1 MTFNLDALCEEL
13 NLQELA
19 ELVPTEAHKEKL
31 VIWTLQLYSS
41 DLGFSKELKKFIES
55 RGIPIGAALSKGSPI
70 HLQKTPQPQEQSNM
84 AKEPEVQP
92 NMTLAGAL
100 AYVIPELVEVLEK
113 DATATLHWDGETLAL
128 GDAKPKK
135 STKGKEEPKEE
146 PKGKGKP
153 EPKKEEPKGKGKGKE
168 EPEPEEETM
177 TEEEFDVMLE
187 DDLKDTDA
195 LAEFAESMEVEWEK
209 HKVEKINRMR
219 IIKAIRAACGWSEGK

>member
-19 ELVPTEAHKEKL
+19 ELVPTDTHKEKL
-31 VIWTLQLYSS
+31 IIWTLQLYSS

-70 HLQKTPQPQEQSNM
+70 HLQKHPQQEKENM

-135 STKGKEEPKEE
+135 AKKEEPKEE

-153 EPKKEEPKGKGKGKE
+153 EPKKEEPKGKGKK

-177 TEEEFDVMLE
+177 TEEEFDAMLE